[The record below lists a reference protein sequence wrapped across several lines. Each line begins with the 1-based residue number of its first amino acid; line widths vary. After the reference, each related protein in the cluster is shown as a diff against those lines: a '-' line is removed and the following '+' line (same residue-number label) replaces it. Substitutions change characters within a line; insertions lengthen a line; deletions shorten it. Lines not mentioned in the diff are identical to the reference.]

1 MKKVKVVF
9 LFLIC
14 FLFSG
19 SIVKASGSEEFYKIA
34 SEQDL
39 NECISNQSMCELTS
53 DINLSMR
60 KEISKALILDLN
72 GHTISPKDDLQ
83 VHAGLIRV
91 GRGGKLTIIDTKG
104 NGKITTGNNKEAW
117 AAIDLA
123 DKTESDKISE
133 LIVNSGTLEGFYY
146 GITGNGDAH
155 NTKITINGGNIKALN
170 EDDSVA
176 IYHPQKG
183 TLEINNGTIIGGTG
197 IEIRSGNLIV
207 NGGTITGNAK
217 TFLKMANSN
226 GTTTQ
231 GVGIA
236 VAQHVTNNDIN
247 VKINNGNIS
256 GIYGLYEW
264 NPQNSSA
271 IDKVKMQIINGDF
284 KATSADGSAVYSA
297 DFTNF
302 ISGGKFNTDV
312 KKYLTDNAQ
321 TTMKKVNIK
330 TDSVNENKSPV
341 MYILAFLVIASGI
354 AGYGYYQLNKNKIK
368 KA

>member
-9 LFLIC
+9 LFLVC

-19 SIVKASGSEEFYKIA
+19 SIVKASGSEEFYKVA

-39 NECISNQSMCELTS
+39 NECISKEGMCELTN

-60 KEISKALILDLN
+60 KEISKPLILDLN
-72 GHTISPKDDLQ
+72 GHTIAPEDNLQ

-104 NGKITTGNNKEAW
+104 NGKITTGNNKEVW
-117 AAIDLA
+117 AAIDLV
-123 DKTESDKISE
+123 DKTESDKVSE
-133 LIVNSGTLEGFYY
+133 LIVNSGTVEGFYY
-146 GITGNGDAH
+146 GITGNGDVH

-170 EDDSVA
+170 ADDSTA

-183 TLEINNGTIIGGTG
+183 TLEINNGTITGGTG
-197 IEIRSGNLIV
+197 IEIRSGDLTV

-217 TFLKMANSN
+217 EFLKMSNSN

-236 VAQHVTNNDIN
+236 VAQHTTNNDIN

-264 NPQNSSA
+264 NPQNSNA

-312 KKYLTDNAQ
+312 KKYLTENAQ
-321 TTMKKVNIK
+321 TTMKPIDFSETVV
-330 TDSVNENKSPV
+330 DENKSPII
-341 MYILAFLVIASGI
+341 YILTFLTIAAII
-354 AGYGYYQLNKNKIK
+354 AGLGYYQLNKNKIK